1 MKITFFKIPK
11 HRVFNYKPVYY
22 DAEKEELDERV
33 RKIEDEIKQQNTS
46 GEYVFKRE
54 NINFKK
60 SSKTN
65 KKRREVK
72 LPNKRLFVYVA
83 ILLFVVAMLV
93 FVRNFAYLINSENYK
108 SKQRTENKTG
118 LEEYDWNPEA
128 VQIVIV
134 DDDEDEEV
142 PENISKEEV
151 KLPSNRTLFDYAAIF
166 LFVVAIFAF
175 FLYQK
180 SLKSKQKIENKTG
193 LEKYDW
199 NPETTQIVIVDD
211 DDEISENTSEE

>member
-60 SSKTN
+60 SFETG

-83 ILLFVVAMLV
+83 ILLFVVAMFV
-93 FVRNFAYLINSENYK
+93 SVRNFAYLINPENYR
-108 SKQRTENKTG
+108 SKPKT
-118 LEEYDWNPEA
+118 
-128 VQIVIV
+128 
-134 DDDEDEEV
+134 
-142 PENISKEEV
+142 
-151 KLPSNRTLFDYAAIF
+151 
-166 LFVVAIFAF
+166 
-175 FLYQK
+175 
-180 SLKSKQKIENKTG
+180 ENKTG